1 MNIMTTYNTSS
12 LWFTLDYKI
21 AFFFP
26 A

>member
-1 MNIMTTYNTSS
+1 MDISKDMNHWI
-12 LWFTLDYKI
+12 TLDYKI

>member
-1 MNIMTTYNTSS
+1 NTSS